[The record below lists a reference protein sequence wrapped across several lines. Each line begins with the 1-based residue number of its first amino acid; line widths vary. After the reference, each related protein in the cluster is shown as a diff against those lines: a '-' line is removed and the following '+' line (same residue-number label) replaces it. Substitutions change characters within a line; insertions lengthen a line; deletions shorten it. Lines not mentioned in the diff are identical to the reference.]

1 MWTIIVLATA
11 ILTTATALE
20 NVVPYQYSY
29 SYPQDYMSSATYN
42 GWRTPTK
49 GSSKSF
55 QHRLLETFSSLCPD
69 CLKDDGVDEVTEI
82 PILKDAI
89 EYTYFHIIKPIIKV
103 LVHNFGIDKEVIY
116 TSTVSVCDRN
126 ERDMDTMELA
136 NFLVESVEMFQGQK
150 AQVIFCYSSDRS
162 TNGGSEHF
170 TFYSEY
176 FELKIGL
183 EVTSPTE

>member
-1 MWTIIVLATA
+1 MWTIVVLATT

-103 LVHNFGIDKEVIY
+103 LVHNFRIDKEVIY

-126 ERDMDTMELA
+126 ERDMDTMELGDV
-136 NFLVESVEMFQGQK
+136 LQMICSDIKQTVEKG
-150 AQVIFCYSSDRS
+150 
-162 TNGGSEHF
+162 H
-170 TFYSEY
+170 
-176 FELKIGL
+176 L
-183 EVTSPTE
+183 